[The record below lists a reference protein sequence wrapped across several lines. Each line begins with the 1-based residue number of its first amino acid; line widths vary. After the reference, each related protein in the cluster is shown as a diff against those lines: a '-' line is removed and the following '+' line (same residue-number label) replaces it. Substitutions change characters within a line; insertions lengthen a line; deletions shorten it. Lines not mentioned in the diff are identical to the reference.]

1 MDVEGVDFFQL
12 LGRPRLA
19 IPTGPALTRLRSER
33 VLITGAGGSLGS
45 ALTVTL
51 ARAGVSGLGL
61 LDHHENSLF
70 ELRQRLGRE
79 APDARPDFFLVDIRN
94 RGRLERVLRL
104 WEPTVVYHLA
114 AFKHVP
120 TGEEFPE
127 EVVATNVLG
136 TRNLLAA
143 MSPSV
148 RRFVFSST
156 DKVVNPAGVYGA
168 SKRLVELMLLARSRE
183 VPTEFAILRL
193 VNTVGAR
200 GGVIRTFISQLRA
213 GLPVTV
219 TDPEMTR
226 YWIAFPEAVDFL
238 VWGGGDPA
246 ARGVFVLELGPPVRL
261 GDTVERLARML
272 GVDAPAVRVTGPRPG
287 EKLAEELIYPGEV
300 TEDVVSGVIRRVA
313 TGEPPV
319 SAAELADLIRRLEC
333 LVEAGDGAGLRAAL
347 FEAVRAGIPGRFG

>member
-1 MDVEGVDFFQL
+1 MDVEGIDFFEL
-12 LGRPRLA
+12 LGRPRLE

-45 ALTVTL
+45 ALTVAL

-79 APDARPDFFLVDIRN
+79 APDARPDFFLADIRN
-94 RGRLERVLRL
+94 RGRLGRVLRF

-136 TRNLLAA
+136 TRNLLEAL
-143 MSPSV
+143 SPSV

-168 SKRLVELMLLARSRE
+168 TKRVVELMLLARSRE

-226 YWIAFPEAVDFL
+226 YWVAFPEAVDFL

-246 ARGVFVLELGPPVRL
+246 ARGIFVLELGPPIRL
-261 GDTVERLARML
+261 GDTVERLARLL
-272 GVDAPAVRVTGPRPG
+272 GVEAPPVRITGPRPG
-287 EKLAEELIYPGEV
+287 EKPAEELVYPGEA
-300 TEDVVSGVIRRVA
+300 TEAAVPGAIRRVVA
-313 TGEPPV
+313 GEPPV

-333 LVEAGDGAGLRAAL
+333 LVEAGDGDGLRAVL
-347 FEAVRAGIPGRFG
+347 FEAVRAGTPGRFG